1 MVLLNVGSR
10 IFHLKSLYKFTLK
23 YDYKIISAQFI
34 DNNMYEII
42 IESNFIFNGSPYK
55 KKFMLGPLIKEDNV

>member
-1 MVLLNVGSR
+1 MVLLNDGSR

-34 DNNMYEII
+34 DNNVCEII

-55 KKFMLGPLIKEDNV
+55 KKFILMPLVEED